1 MVLILMGIGSIISG
15 IAYILGGIKGKW
27 FLNRLIIINLFK
39 FFE

>member
-27 FLNRLIIINLFK
+27 FFK
-39 FFE
+39 